1 MEVKLVWIIVCCLA
15 LVACLAAGAGSPA
28 ADQPE
33 PMQGQA
39 FVPPEPQ
46 VMFIL
51 RGEADYEPLF
61 KADLS
66 NAIFEEGGWVF
77 EGDVLTAKGKGD
89 IWTKDRFDDFI
100 LSLEFKCEADTNSGI
115 FFRCGDLQNWLHTS
129 IEAQILQNNDDCENP
144 RHHCGGIFDCLAP
157 TKQMVKAPG
166 EWNKYVII
174 AREHEIWL
182 FLNNDLT
189 AYMNLNL
196 WTEPHKNPDGT
207 PNKFNNAYKDMPR
220 EGHIGLQYHGAPI
233 WFRNIRFQRLKLY

>member
-1 MEVKLVWIIVCCLA
+1 MKETMNWVMMLSLA
-15 LVACLAAGAGSPA
+15 FVACVAVGDENTAC
-28 ADQPE
+28 E
-33 PMQGQA
+33 PLEAKPIQM
-39 FVPPEPQ
+39 FVPPAPEIMFKLVNEPNY
-46 VMFIL
+46 
-51 RGEADYEPLF
+51 APLF
-61 KADLS
+61 KDDLS
-66 NAIFEEGGWVF
+66 NAVFEEDGWAF

-89 IWTKDRFDDFI
+89 IWTKERYGNFI

-115 FFRCGDLQNWLHTS
+115 FFRCGDLENWLHTS
-129 IEAQILQNNDDCENP
+129 IEAQILQNNEDYDNP

-157 TKQMVKAPG
+157 MKQLVKAPD

-233 WFRNIRFQRLKLY
+233 WFRNIRLERLTLY